1 MPYEI
6 VTASLDAKDKSGHI
20 DVRFG
25 PDMKTVIVSRRALLS
40 VASPPRATEFR
51 LLQYVDTFCQ
61 IAARRL
67 ALTSGNTILITANDV
82 RGWLCAWQSSPA
94 PVPMPAKRHWL
105 HDARPAN
112 PT

>member
-6 VTASLDAKDKSGHI
+6 VTASLDVNDKSGRI
-20 DVRFG
+20 DVWFG
-25 PDMKTVIVSRRALLS
+25 PDMKTIVVSRRALLS

-51 LLQYVDTFCQ
+51 LLQYVETFCQ

-67 ALTSGNTILITANDV
+67 ASTSGNTILITANDV

-94 PVPMPAKRHWL
+94 PVPMQAVRHRL
-105 HDARPAN
+105 HDAGSA
-112 PT
+112 

>member
-1 MPYEI
+1 MSYEI
-6 VTASLDAKDKSGHI
+6 VTASLDTKDKSGRL

-25 PDMKTVIVSRRALLS
+25 PDMKTVVVSRRALLS

-67 ALTSGNTILITANDV
+67 GNMSGDTVLIRANDV
-82 RGWLCAWQSSPA
+82 RGWRYAWQSSPA
-94 PVPMPAKRHWL
+94 PVPMREARPRL
-105 HDARPAN
+105 HDAMFPRF
-112 PT
+112 

>member
-6 VTASLDAKDKSGHI
+6 VTASLDAKDKSGRL

-25 PDMKTVIVSRRALLS
+25 PDLKTVIVSRRALLS

-51 LLQYVDTFCQ
+51 LVQYADTFCQ

-67 ALTSGNTILITANDV
+67 ASTSANTVRITANDV

-94 PVPMPAKRHWL
+94 PIQMQTKSQRL
-105 HDARPAN
+105 HDVRPA
-112 PT
+112 